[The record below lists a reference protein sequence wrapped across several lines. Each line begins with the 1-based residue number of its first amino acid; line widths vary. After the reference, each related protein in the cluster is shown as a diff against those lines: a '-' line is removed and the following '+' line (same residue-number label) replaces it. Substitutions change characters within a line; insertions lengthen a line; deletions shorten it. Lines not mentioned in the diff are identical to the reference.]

1 MEFSNKQFMG
11 LTLNAQ
17 HIPRNVMIDKV
28 KQFYEDVIRELKK
41 VSWPEREQVI
51 NSTFV
56 VFVISVLFTAFIYI
70 ADLVVSSLFNL
81 FYLN

>member
-1 MEFSNKQFMG
+1 
-11 LTLNAQ
+11 
-17 HIPRNVMIDKV
+17 MIDKV

-56 VFVISVLFTAFIYI
+56 VFVISVLFTAFIYF